1 MAPRLGRLVV
11 FHLPEG
17 SPRAAHRHFARRVVG
32 EATSSWGGKYRYRR
46 KGLLEEVPHVPLHT
60 GVVLL
65 LPEHAVGLSRRIR
78 EEGGVVEVRTVELT
92 RSDERTLNRRH
103 R

>member
-1 MAPRLGRLVV
+1 MVPRYGCLMV

-17 SPRAAHRHFARRVVG
+17 SSRTTHRQFARRVVG

-46 KGLLEEVPHVPLHT
+46 KGLLDGVPHVLLHT

-65 LPEHAVGLSRRIR
+65 LPEDTPALRQRIR
-78 EEGGVVEVRTVELT
+78 EEGGVVQVRTVELT
-92 RSDERTLNRRH
+92 KSDQRALAARPG
-103 R
+103 

>member
-1 MAPRLGRLVV
+1 MIPSQGCVVV

-17 SPRAAHRHFARRVVG
+17 SPRAAHRRFARRVVG

-46 KGLLEEVPHVPLHT
+46 KGLLDEVPHVPLHT

-65 LPEHAVGLSRRIR
+65 LPEHTPGLCRRIR
-78 EEGGVVEVRTVELT
+78 EEGGVVQVRTVVLT
-92 RSDERTLNRRH
+92 RSDQRALNRRH